1 MYRIISNNQV
11 VAICDR
17 FRWVR
22 MMDGV
27 LVGTI
32 KATAQGFEARVPVHD
47 GDTYHFD
54 KQVYALEP
62 GGLTGSEPVASLVE
76 FHGAVDLQDRD
87 AVLGI
92 LAGERVT
99 KKAARGLRAVI
110 ETAVQSLPDETA
122 LEAVTLHPAW
132 ADLVGKTVEKS
143 GYRFQ
148 HDGLLYKTIPAG
160 HTFAAE
166 WVPGVGTESLYTRID
181 ETHAGTLEDPVPYE
195 GNMALVAG
203 LYYVQDGVVYL
214 CNRDTGAPVYN
225 ALSDLVGLY
234 VEVV

>member
-1 MYRIISNNQV
+1 MYRIIQDNQV

-32 KATAQGFEARVPVHD
+32 KATAQGFEARVPVAE
-47 GDTYHFD
+47 GDTYTFE

-62 GGLTGSEPVASLVE
+62 GGLTGTEPVASIVE
-76 FHGAVDLQDRD
+76 FHGAVAPQDLD

-92 LAGERVT
+92 LAGDRVT
-99 KKAARGLRAVI
+99 KEAARGLRAVI

-132 ADLVGKTVEKS
+132 AS
-143 GYRFQ
+143 GRDY
-148 HDGLLYKTIPAG
+148 PAG
-160 HTFAAE
+160 HKVQHGGRLWRCIQAHTSQE
-166 WVPGVGTESLYTRID
+166 GWEPENVPALWEEIC
-181 ETHAGTLEDPVPYE
+181 ETHDGTLEDPIPYE
-195 GNMALVAG
+195 GSMALENG
-203 LYYVQDGVVYL
+203 KYYSQDGVVYL
-214 CNRDTGAPVYN
+214 CSRDTVNPVYN
-225 ALSDLVGLY
+225 PLRELVGIY
-234 VEVV
+234 VEAV